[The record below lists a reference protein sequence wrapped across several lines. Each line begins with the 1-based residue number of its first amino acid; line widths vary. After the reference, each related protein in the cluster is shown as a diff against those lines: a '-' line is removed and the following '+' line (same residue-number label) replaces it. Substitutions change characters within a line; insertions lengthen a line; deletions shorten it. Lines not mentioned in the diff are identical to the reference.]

1 MLNKKLYFA
10 LLLFILA
17 VNFNA
22 SAQLKGDPWI
32 FKVYK
37 ELWGIQPNAWELN
50 IKNYNGGSWNSYAE
64 LKKYVSQYQNSM
76 TTQGL
81 TVSVKNISDV
91 NFAVVFNQNGR
102 SIAVDLITNDGGTI
116 KVAGAGNIA
125 LISGANLLANAGIV
139 VNANLAGATF
149 GSRYTL
155 QSEGTKVIQTSGKG
169 ALIIH

>member
-1 MLNKKLYFA
+1 MYKKSIFA
-10 LLLFILA
+10 LLFLMLA
-17 VNFNA
+17 FNLNSGA
-22 SAQLKGDPWI
+22 QQLKGDPWI

-81 TVSVKNISDV
+81 SVSVKSLGDV
-91 NFAVVFNQNGR
+91 KVAVVFNQNGR
-102 SIAVDLITNDGGTI
+102 SIAVDLITNDGGTLI
-116 KVAGAGNIA
+116 AAGAGNIA
-125 LISGANLLANAGIV
+125 INSGSNLLANAGIV
-139 VNANLAGATF
+139 VNANLAGASF

-155 QSEGTKVIQTSGKG
+155 QSGNTKVIPTSGQG